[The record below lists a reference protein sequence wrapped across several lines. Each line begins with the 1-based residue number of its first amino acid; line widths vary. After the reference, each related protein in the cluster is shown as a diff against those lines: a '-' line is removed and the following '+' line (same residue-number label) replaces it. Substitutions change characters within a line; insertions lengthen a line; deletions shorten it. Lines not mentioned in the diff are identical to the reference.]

1 MGATPLMWAVMHN
14 NQNPKIIEI
23 LIKHGAD
30 VKSKHKSGKTALDY
44 AKENPYIYRTNAY
57 WLINDKMFE

>member
-1 MGATPLMWAVMHN
+1 MHN

-30 VKSKHKSGKTALDY
+30 VKSKHKSGKTASDY